1 MTDSSVYKV
10 LFEDKEMIAVH
21 KASGIATQT
30 KSIVEKDLY
39 TILTQRMGKEAYL
52 GMIHRLDQPVE
63 GIVIFAKT
71 KQAAGIISGQ
81 MNGNGFEKEYLAI
94 VHCNQQLVSKDFQ
107 NRQIKSLQDAQNVQ
121 VVKHYLLKNGKT
133 NTSQIVKA
141 GTPGAK
147 EAVLSYE
154 VIEQVSGYAL
164 VRIFLKTGR
173 HHQIRVQLA
182 DVFDGIVGD
191 TKYAKSSNTDID
203 IQNPNRN
210 DTIRDGIALCACKAT
225 LKHPKTK
232 KNMVIETKPSN
243 EVFQMFDLFK
253 NQ

>member
-1 MTDSSVYKV
+1 MNLTETNSYKV
-10 LFEDKEMIAVH
+10 LFEDKEMFAVH
-21 KASGIATQT
+21 KASKLATQT
-30 KSIVEKDLY
+30 KSITEKDLY
-39 TILTQRMGKEAYL
+39 TMLKQRMGKDAYL

-71 KQAAGIISGQ
+71 KQAAGMISAQ
-81 MNGNGFEKEYLAI
+81 MNGNGFEKEYLA
-94 VHCNQQLVSKDFQ
+94 VVYCSQPLPMSQPGDSKTQ
-107 NRQIKSLQDAQNVQ
+107 M
-121 VVKHYLLKNGKT
+121 VKHYLLKNGKT
-133 NTSQIVKA
+133 NTSQIVKV
-141 GTPGAK
+141 GTPNAK

-154 VIEQVSGYAL
+154 VMEQTSGYAL
-164 VRIFLKTGR
+164 VKINLETGR

-191 TKYAKSSNTDID
+191 DKYAKPFRQGNGNQINSQIPMSGN
-203 IQNPNRN
+203 
-210 DTIRDGIALCACKAT
+210 GIALCACKAT

>member
-30 KSIVEKDLY
+30 KNIVEKDLY
-39 TILTQRMGKEAYL
+39 TILKQRMGKEAYL

-71 KQAAGIISGQ
+71 KQAAGIISAQ
-81 MNGNGFEKEYLAI
+81 MNGNGFEKEYLA
-94 VHCNQQLVSKDFQ
+94 VVYCNQPL
-107 NRQIKSLQDAQNVQ
+107 IKNQRGDLKMQML
-121 VVKHYLLKNGKT
+121 KHHLLKNGKT
-133 NTSQIVKA
+133 NTSQIVKS
-141 GTPGAK
+141 GTPNAK

-154 VIEQVSGYAL
+154 VLEQIPEYAL
-164 VRIFLKTGR
+164 VKITLETGR

-191 TKYAKSSNTDID
+191 DKYAKSVRQSIEMG
-203 IQNPNRN
+203 
-210 DTIRDGIALCACKAT
+210 TINQSAPRGNGIALCAYKAT
-225 LKHPKTK
+225 LRHPKTK
-232 KNMVIETKPSN
+232 NKVVIETKPSN
-243 EVFQMFDLFK
+243 EVFQMFDFFK